1 MILFCLSNSIK
12 LHFRILNG
20 RYYHSIDIPCFDKAR
35 SEKRWREVYEV
46 VPFDRFRL
54 TELEMNYKHCGHNG
68 MERNIKNIF
77 IWLKEEAFCEAYD
90 LVKTIFHN

>member
-1 MILFCLSNSIK
+1 M
-12 LHFRILNG
+12 
-20 RYYHSIDIPCFDKAR
+20 
-35 SEKRWREVYEV
+35 

-90 LVKTIFHN
+90 LQYRIGENYIP